1 LKIELDI
8 EQKKPLILVVDDIPD
23 NLLIFGMALRKTGYN
38 VSIESE
44 PKKVLNRAR
53 ELKPDIILLDI
64 LMPEMDGYLVCEQLK
79 SDPET
84 MDIPVIFLTARSNPE
99 DVIKG
104 FKTGASDYIIKPFSV
119 QEAVARIVTHIEL
132 KRQRDLNFQY
142 IDQLKLANQM
152 LSQAE
157 KELLELNASKDK
169 FFSIISHDL
178 RNPLQGFLGLT
189 DLVVAEFEDFTP
201 EDLKIAIL
209 EINNSAKRLN
219 KLLENLLTWSRLQI
233 GKIKFEPVKIN
244 LKILSDDVIKMFQD
258 TASNKNIK
266 ITNKVSPDSSIFSDR
281 FSVETIMRNLV
292 SNAIKYSYY
301 NGEVIILQNYT
312 NGHVKIMVQDN
323 GMGMTEDEISK
334 ILRIDTDFTRI
345 GTNNETGTGLGLI
358 LCKDLAEKIGGKIEV
373 SSSKEIGTTFSLILP
388 VDLSPKKE

>member
-1 LKIELDI
+1 MKLELDI

-23 NLLIFGMALRKTGYN
+23 NLLIFGMALRKTGYE
-38 VSIESE
+38 VVIESE
-44 PKKVLNRAR
+44 ARKVLNIAM

-64 LMPEMDGYLVCEQLK
+64 LMPEMDGYRVCEQLK
-79 SDPET
+79 SDNET
-84 MDIPVIFLTARSNPE
+84 KDIPVIFLTARSNPD

-104 FKTGASDYIIKPFSV
+104 FKIGASDYIIKPFSV
-119 QEAVARIVTHIEL
+119 QEAVARIITHIEL
-132 KRQRDLNFQY
+132 KRQRDLNYQY

-201 EDLKIAIL
+201 EDLKTAVQ

-233 GKIKFEPVKIN
+233 GKIKFEPVEIN
-244 LKILSDDVIKMFQD
+244 LKILADEVIKMFQD

-266 ITNKVSPDSSIFSDR
+266 IINKVSPDSNIFSDR
-281 FSVETIMRNLV
+281 FSIETIMRNLV
-292 SNAIKYSYY
+292 SNAIKYSYS
-301 NGEVIILQNYT
+301 NGEVIIGENNV
-312 NGHVKIMVQDN
+312 NGYLKIMVLDN
-323 GMGMTEDEISK
+323 GIGMTGDEISK
-334 ILRIDTDFTRI
+334 ILRIDSDFTRI

-358 LCKDLAEKIGGKIEV
+358 LCKDLAEKLGGKIDV
-373 SSSKEIGTTFSLILP
+373 SSEKGKGTTFSLILP
-388 VDLSPKKE
+388 DNLAT